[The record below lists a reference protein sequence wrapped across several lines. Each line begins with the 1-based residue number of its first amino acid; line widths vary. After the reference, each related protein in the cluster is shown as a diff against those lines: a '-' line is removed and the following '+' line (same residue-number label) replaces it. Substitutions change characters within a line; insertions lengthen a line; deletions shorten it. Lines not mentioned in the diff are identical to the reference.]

1 MVFFANLG
9 VNLRGCLCGVLQY
22 ASAQPLDFLDLDK
35 KSSFLNWKLASA
47 RKAFLDGHYSNHTSA
62 QSKGRL
68 FSDGLIEAVRGV
80 KQIRSVLITPTHPLG
95 LSLTRVQTPWGDGV
109 GETRILLPEETKQDA
124 HSSRQCSLTLD
135 CGQGPALV
143 PYS

>member
-47 RKAFLDGHYSNHTSA
+47 RKAFLDGHYL
-62 QSKGRL
+62 R
-68 FSDGLIEAVRGV
+68 SDHMNIPPFTCIVCPV
-80 KQIRSVLITPTHPLG
+80 T
-95 LSLTRVQTPWGDGV
+95 
-109 GETRILLPEETKQDA
+109 
-124 HSSRQCSLTLD
+124 
-135 CGQGPALV
+135 
-143 PYS
+143 

>member
-47 RKAFLDGHYSNHTSA
+47 QKAFLDGNYPYSPPGICWSCHSDWGQIFVAQDQYMLAYKRAQEMKSQALFTSA
-62 QSKGRL
+62 
-68 FSDGLIEAVRGV
+68 RGFAASH
-80 KQIRSVLITPTHPLG
+80 R
-95 LSLTRVQTPWGDGV
+95 
-109 GETRILLPEETKQDA
+109 
-124 HSSRQCSLTLD
+124 
-135 CGQGPALV
+135 
-143 PYS
+143 

>member
-47 RKAFLDGHYSNHTSA
+47 RKAFLDGHYSTQNRS
-62 QSKGRL
+62 GG
-68 FSDGLIEAVRGV
+68 DI
-80 KQIRSVLITPTHPLG
+80 IR
-95 LSLTRVQTPWGDGV
+95 RQ
-109 GETRILLPEETKQDA
+109 LLKLEE
-124 HSSRQCSLTLD
+124 
-135 CGQGPALV
+135 
-143 PYS
+143 

>member
-47 RKAFLDGHYSNHTSA
+47 QKAFPDGH
-62 QSKGRL
+62 
-68 FSDGLIEAVRGV
+68 
-80 KQIRSVLITPTHPLG
+80 
-95 LSLTRVQTPWGDGV
+95 
-109 GETRILLPEETKQDA
+109 
-124 HSSRQCSLTLD
+124 
-135 CGQGPALV
+135 
-143 PYS
+143 

>member
-47 RKAFLDGHYSNHTSA
+47 QKGFLDGHQPRSFSPH
-62 QSKGRL
+62 RL
-68 FSDGLIEAVRGV
+68 QNS
-80 KQIRSVLITPTHPLG
+80 H
-95 LSLTRVQTPWGDGV
+95 
-109 GETRILLPEETKQDA
+109 
-124 HSSRQCSLTLD
+124 D
-135 CGQGPALV
+135 CGFLAA
-143 PYS
+143 

>member
-47 RKAFLDGHYSNHTSA
+47 QKAFLDGHY
-62 QSKGRL
+62 
-68 FSDGLIEAVRGV
+68 
-80 KQIRSVLITPTHPLG
+80 
-95 LSLTRVQTPWGDGV
+95 
-109 GETRILLPEETKQDA
+109 
-124 HSSRQCSLTLD
+124 
-135 CGQGPALV
+135 LV
-143 PYS
+143 PWLGTLYPEQPNASRRTGIHG